1 VQEVENLISEL
12 EKLQE
17 ELGKSLIDPPD
28 AAGSI
33 ELFGVSHVES
43 L

>member
-17 ELGKSLIDPPD
+17 ELGKSLIDSHDD
-28 AAGSI
+28 A
-33 ELFGVSHVES
+33 
-43 L
+43 